1 MVTSSYE
8 WNILELDENPK
19 QTKNI
24 LIALSSAPMSF
35 DLYCAGNS
43 MTLDFGYHGFCR
55 NAPNLSHKGTEEH
68 ILTL

>member
-1 MVTSSYE
+1 MSEKISIMTKIP
-8 WNILELDENPK
+8 NK
-19 QTKNI
+19 QAKNI

-35 DLYCAGNS
+35 GLCCAEDS

-55 NAPNLSHKGTEEH
+55 NAPNLPHKGTEEQ